1 MTLAD
6 MRSVDEVIQ
15 ARVDRGRWVVSPSI
29 ASKALKWPI
38 ARAALALSELHHSD
52 SHRLVLH
59 LSAICDHCH
68 AHNPITSG
76 EEKLAA
82 GRTVLMGCASCGQS
96 YSATQDNT
104 LVEYHI
110 HSAHRKSGD
119 ARKETTSDPSTDTR
133 R

>member
-6 MRSVDEVIQ
+6 MRSVDDVIQ

-52 SHRLVLH
+52 SHRLVLQ

-68 AHNPITSG
+68 ALNPITGG
-76 EEKLAA
+76 EENLAA
-82 GRTVLMGCASCGQS
+82 GRAVLMECTSCGLS
-96 YSATQDNT
+96 YPATQDNT

-110 HSAHRKSGD
+110 HSAHRRSGD
-119 ARKETTSDPSTDTR
+119 AGKESTSDPTTDTR